1 MSVHFLLS
9 VVNEQTNVLKNHEI
23 IVCFRFSVCLLRLA
37 IVEHKLFVCQVLQVG
52 CILLDFFSLCFGQAM
67 DRSETPV
74 PDMICLCGRIYK
86 DKFVDSDYTDKE
98 CLENATN
105 WYVHKKLKY
114 FS

>member
-1 MSVHFLLS
+1 
-9 VVNEQTNVLKNHEI
+9 
-23 IVCFRFSVCLLRLA
+23 
-37 IVEHKLFVCQVLQVG
+37 
-52 CILLDFFSLCFGQAM
+52 M

-105 WYVHKKLKY
+105 WYVHKELKY
-114 FS
+114 FSWYICALAHVDVFLTAD